1 MVFVWSRHSVVH
13 SIMVRLVSVCVFL
26 SHTTSGLRGVKVLY
40 VYNTGTIAI
49 HRASS
54 PLLFYAGVDAL
65 MELSLF
71 GVFALLWLFN
81 PSVLVHT
88 YLFWACFA
96 GVCLY
101 FAVAAFIYEVILS
114 WLSCAAPVGMHSPC
128 QTRLDVR
135 LPLRVGLCILV
146 LCHRV
151 WNVAGALVP
160 KSITFVSRD
169 IPSLVTYV
177 EGGRVGID
185 GTRCSDQHVL
195 DPKP

>member
-1 MVFVWSRHSVVH
+1 
-13 SIMVRLVSVCVFL
+13 
-26 SHTTSGLRGVKVLY
+26 
-40 VYNTGTIAI
+40 
-49 HRASS
+49 
-54 PLLFYAGVDAL
+54 

-71 GVFALLWLFN
+71 GAFALLWLFN
-81 PSVLVHT
+81 PSVLVRM
-88 YLFWACFA
+88 LCWI
-96 GVCLY
+96 CLY

-135 LPLRVGLCILV
+135 LPLRVGLCILG

-169 IPSLVTYV
+169 IPSLVTCV

-185 GTRCSDQHVL
+185 GTRCSDQHVIL